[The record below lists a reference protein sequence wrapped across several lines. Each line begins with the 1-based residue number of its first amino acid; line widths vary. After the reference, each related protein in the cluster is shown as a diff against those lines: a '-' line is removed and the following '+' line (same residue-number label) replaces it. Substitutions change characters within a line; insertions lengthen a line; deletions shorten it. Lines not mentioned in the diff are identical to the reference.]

1 MSTASGNKT
10 NDLVKLDLTDTDYPS
25 EDETS
30 HTALSPEVV
39 ETPYSDSEQ
48 DEGEKDDEDMC
59 SYEAYL
65 FRWADETKEL
75 MTAYVTNPSEKTKG
89 DYVDWVRAC
98 VLWPVIKPD
107 DLDEFLYDA
116 QGFLEATCTKK
127 EDLAHLF
134 NQLDALQEQEQSVG
148 EQLPVEDEASQ
159 PTVALLRDSQI
170 ENLPR
175 GMTEE
180 QDPDYVWI
188 DIPDDNEDAEE
199 KGGEV
204 PSVTG

>member
-116 QGFLEATCTKK
+116 QGFLEATCTDK
-127 EDLAHLF
+127 EDLTQLF
-134 NQLDALQEQEQSVG
+134 KQFNAMTKQGQSLG
-148 EQLPVEDEASQ
+148 EELPVKDEASQ
-159 PTVALLRDSQI
+159 PTVTSLRDS
-170 ENLPR
+170 ETGNLPQ

-188 DIPDDNEDAEE
+188 NNPDDIEGAEE
-199 KGGEV
+199 KAGEV
-204 PSVTG
+204 PS